1 MRSIFGFVKNKTY
14 LRTKIK
20 EKMAIENDIFS
31 RTALLVGEAAMER
44 IRACRVIIFG
54 VGGVGSWAAESLIRS
69 GVGHLTMVDSDRVDA
84 TNVNRQCPATTET
97 IGYVKVE
104 AMKSRLLSIN
114 PKAEVEAIEGVY
126 DRSTRDSFHLEDYD
140 YVIDAIDSLE
150 CKAEL
155 IRHATSLPH
164 HVKFFSSMG
173 AALKMDPSQ
182 IRVDE
187 FWQVKGCPLA
197 RALRQKFKRSKLFP
211 ARKFRVVY
219 SPEVLTNKGRQMTE
233 NDGFIADKGEVLA
246 NRDTVFKGKGEQT
259 CQAYSPEPT
268 SHKGHAAPADWHEQ
282 KVHVNGT
289 VAHTTAIF
297 GFTLAGLV
305 MQDLCREE
313 QKNRGI

>member
-14 LRTKIK
+14 LRTKFK
-20 EKMAIENDIFS
+20 EKMAIENEIFS
-31 RTALLVGEAAMER
+31 RTLLLVGEAAMER
-44 IRACRVIIFG
+44 IQACRVIIFG
-54 VGGVGSWAAESLIRS
+54 VGGVGSWVAESLIRS
-69 GVGHLTMVDSDRVDA
+69 GIGHLTMVDSDRVDV

-97 IGYVKVE
+97 IGCVKVE
-104 AMKSRLLSIN
+104 AMKSRLLAIN

-126 DRSTRDSFHLEDYD
+126 DRSTRDSFHLETYD

-173 AALKMDPSQ
+173 AALKMDPTQ

-219 SPEVLTNKGRQMTE
+219 SPEVLTNKGEGMLKNGEVIE
-233 NDGFIADKGEVLA
+233 NKGEMLA
-246 NRDTVFKGKGEQT
+246 SRDEAFASKPEQSSQT
-259 CQAYSPEPT
+259 DSPET
-268 SHKGHAAPADWHEQ
+268 NVSRNHSAPVDWHEQ

-289 VAHTTAIF
+289 IAHTTAIF

-305 MQDLCREE
+305 MQDLCRE
-313 QKNRGI
+313 